1 MVKNGNI
8 SFKFGDIETTRYYA
22 EILKFDFDNEIMSE
36 HFGNYRSLSIE
47 GCRAQFFPNPNNMKV
62 NKKTS
67 AIHFHSHLFDASKK
81 N

>member
-1 MVKNGNI
+1 MAKVRKI
-8 SFKFGDIETTRYYA
+8 DIKFGDVETTREYS
-22 EILKFDFDNEIMSE
+22 ERLKFECNIEIMSE